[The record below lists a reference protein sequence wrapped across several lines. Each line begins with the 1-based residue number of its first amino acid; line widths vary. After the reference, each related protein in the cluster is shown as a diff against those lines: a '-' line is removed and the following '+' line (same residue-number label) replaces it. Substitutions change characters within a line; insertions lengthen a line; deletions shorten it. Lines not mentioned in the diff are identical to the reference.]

1 MVLFTMEIGIS
12 TKRTVKANSNMLTE
26 MFTMATGWEIKL
38 VDLGSTLT
46 PKDRGTRVTGKTT
59 NNTAQA
65 MKPGLRVPAIE
76 ASISKVKKKAKE
88 STSGLMDQ
96 FMKVTG
102 KTTKLMALVSIFGLT
117 AENIMDS
124 GETTTCLDM
133 EFIYTPT
140 V

>member
-1 MVLFTMEIGIS
+1 
-12 TKRTVKANSNMLTE
+12 
-26 MFTMATGWEIKL
+26 MA
-38 VDLGSTLT
+38 STLT
-46 PKDRGTRVTGKTT
+46 PKDRGTKAVGKTT

-65 MKPGLRVPAIE
+65 MKPGQRVPAIE
-76 ASISKVKKKAKE
+76 VNISKVEKKAKE

-96 FMKVTG
+96 SMKVTG

-124 GETTTCLDM
+124 GETTTCLDT
-133 EFIYTPT
+133 EFIYMPT

>member
-1 MVLFTMEIGIS
+1 
-12 TKRTVKANSNMLTE
+12 
-26 MFTMATGWEIKL
+26 MATGWEIKL

-46 PKDRGTRVTGKTT
+46 PKDRGTRVAGKTT

-124 GETTTCLDM
+124 GETTTCLDT